1 MVSLDN
7 LLREGIIAGW
17 TIFGPWGRGKES
29 GAIEPGET
37 RSKESEV
44 GMMDFGMVE
53 FDIIGREE
61 SKDES
66 DTFWGLESEDG
77 TCKEG
82 VKGSENIGSCGI
94 AALGQIWGSEMEV
107 CGE

>member
-37 RSKESEV
+37 RSKEPEA
-44 GMMDFGMVE
+44 GMMVFGMVE
-53 FDIIGREE
+53 SDIIGRAE
-61 SKDES
+61 SKDEL
-66 DTFWGLESEDG
+66 DTFEDQ
-77 TCKEG
+77 
-82 VKGSENIGSCGI
+82 N
-94 AALGQIWGSEMEV
+94 
-107 CGE
+107 